1 MKLFTP
7 EKASAQCVPAPNNI
21 CLLEPGVVT
30 PGGGNPPQEFEG
42 YAKTVYDR
50 VLGFIIIAA
59 ILMIVFAGVQYAA
72 SAAPGAKANAKERG
86 WSAIWGLVLA
96 LVSYLILYI
105 INPDLLTFNIFH
117 K

>member
-1 MKLFTP
+1 MPTP
-7 EKASAQCVPAPNNI
+7 CVVSETNKI

-30 PGGGNPPQEFEG
+30 TGADGRPPQEFES
-42 YAKTVYDR
+42 YAKVIYDR

-96 LVSYLILYI
+96 LVFIVYV
-105 INPDLLTFNIFH
+105 
-117 K
+117 